1 MRRSMMGA
9 AGFLAVALFLTACS
23 GGGDGDAEAEA
34 GLRGCEEVFGA
45 AGVAKVRAVVGDNKF
60 RGVSTPWSSIAR
72 AMLKEARQYDPDG
85 EDWTRSRHEPC
96 ELSANGI
103 ELRRIVEV
111 HVKWSVLT
119 MDTLKTGADRGKWT
133 KEAQDVYVYKRADA
147 RTIKVIVPCKVS
159 GTAPE
164 QRNALP
170 LEVIAYTSSETGA
183 EGDSLA
189 ATLLP
194 SLVRNTQKHLGCEKP
209 VSVPDALVP

>member
-1 MRRSMMGA
+1 M
-9 AGFLAVALFLTACS
+9 
-23 GGGDGDAEAEA
+23 
-34 GLRGCEEVFGA
+34 FGA
-45 AGVAKVRAVVGDNKF
+45 VGVSKVQSVVGDNKF
-60 RGVSTPWSSIAR
+60 QGVSTPWSSIAR

-85 EDWTRSRHEPC
+85 EDWTRSRHRPC

-103 ELRRIVEV
+103 EMRRRVEV
-111 HVKWSVLT
+111 NVKWSVFT
-119 MDTLKTGADRGKWT
+119 MDTLSTGADRGKWT
-133 KEAQDVYVYKRADA
+133 KEAQDVYVYKRVDA

-170 LEVIAYTSSETGA
+170 LEVIVYTSPETGA

-194 SLVRNTQKHLGCEKP
+194 SLVRTTQKHLGCEKP
-209 VSVPDALVP
+209 VSVPDVLVP

>member
-1 MRRSMMGA
+1 M
-9 AGFLAVALFLTACS
+9 LLTACS
-23 GGGDGDAEAEA
+23 GGGDADAEAEA

-45 AGVAKVRAVVGDNKF
+45 AGVSKVRAVVGDNKF

-119 MDTLKTGADRGKWT
+119 MDTLETGASKVERT
-133 KEAQDVYVYKRADA
+133 EVAQDVYIERQNEN
-147 RTIKVIVPCKVS
+147 RTITAILPCKVS

-164 QRNALP
+164 QRSALP

-209 VSVPDALVP
+209 VAVPEVLLP